1 MVVGL
6 GWVIVELFMIRLVI
20 NVVVDISKRVV
31 IIIRFKKLLRIF
43 IFCIFVFC
51 FRFLIIRLY
60 RMDILCFVI

>member
-31 IIIRFKKLLRIF
+31 IIIRLNKN
-43 IFCIFVFC
+43 
-51 FRFLIIRLY
+51 
-60 RMDILCFVI
+60 D